1 MMMHLVARRYSH
13 FRALTPP
20 SGGLIHSADL
30 ILIWFLSAN
39 IIYDT
44 SMKLEWYT
52 VWIQAEVK
60 PLLCRFD
67 TQCCWSFSSLLH
79 CSIASDC
86 CCYSEVC
93 YSADNINLILPLCTL
108 ASCLHPERFDLQLL
122 RQNCSSCT
130 LASFQRFDTL
140 TVDTPLTCYSVVVRE
155 LDIVALSTLSR
166 FQMQC

>member
-86 CCYSEVC
+86 CCYPEVC
-93 YSADNINLILPLCTL
+93 YSADNINLILLLCTL
-108 ASCLHPERFDLQLL
+108 ASCLHPERFDSCWDKTAPRALLQVSRDLIHWLL
-122 RQNCSSCT
+122 IH
-130 LASFQRFDTL
+130 LL
-140 TVDTPLTCYSVVVRE
+140 LVTVL
-155 LDIVALSTLSR
+155 
-166 FQMQC
+166 